1 MEAKEIIKNK
11 SFCPLPWTGFIV
23 QQNGDIKNC
32 VLAKDVIGNINE
44 RPIQEILSGEDNNKI
59 KKQMLADNKPSSC
72 TGCYK
77 LEEGKNNFDIIS
89 QRIYYIKEL
98 RAVDP
103 ILYDQIEN
111 FDLHTVDVRWT
122 NQCNQACVYCGPHNS
137 TLWEKEV
144 GPTRL
149 MSTEAK
155 NAVRSFI
162 FDHVAQLK
170 NVYLAGGEPTLMNE
184 NLEFLNLLL
193 EKNPNVQL
201 RVNTNL
207 SNIDT
212 KVARLIKKFKN
223 VHWIVSVEA
232 TGDYY
237 NYIRYGGD
245 WEEFCK
251 NLNTVRDIK
260 GHKISFNMLYCILN
274 YLEIFKC
281 IDFLTGLG
289 FHNNSFVLGPV
300 YTPRYLNI
308 LNLPADKIEQIKT
321 ELKYRINSR
330 PGFILEDGYINLLKY
345 LDTPFIKDFNQSFA
359 ELNWLDQRRQLNS
372 RLIFKELYDTNC

>member
-1 MEAKEIIKNK
+1 MYAKEILTNQ

-23 QQNGDIKNC
+23 QQNGDVKNC
-32 VLAKDVIGNINE
+32 VLSKETIGNINNE
-44 RPIQEILSGEDNNKI
+44 SIEKILTGKKNIDI
-59 KKQMLADNKPSSC
+59 KKQMLSNHKPSSC
-72 TGCYK
+72 AGCYK

-103 ILYDQIEN
+103 TLYDQIEN
-111 FDLHTVDVRWT
+111 FDLHTVDIRWT

-137 TLWEKEV
+137 TLWEKEI
-144 GPTRL
+144 GPTKL
-149 MSTEAK
+149 MSIEAK
-155 NAVRSFI
+155 KAVRSFI
-162 FDHVAQLK
+162 FERVTQLK

-184 NLEFLNLLL
+184 NIEFLKLLL
-193 EKNPNVQL
+193 EKNPNVRL

-212 KVARLIKKFKN
+212 KVARLIRKFKN

-232 TGDYY
+232 TGEYY

-245 WEEFCK
+245 WDRFCK
-251 NLNTVRDIK
+251 NLKDIRNIQQ
-260 GHKISFNMLYCILN
+260 HKISFNMLYCILN

-281 IDFLTGLG
+281 IDFLSALG

-300 YTPRYLNI
+300 YAPLYLNI
-308 LNLPADKIEQIKT
+308 LNLPTNKIEKIKI
-321 ELKYRINSR
+321 ELKSRIDAK
-330 PGFILEDGYINLLKY
+330 PGFMLEDGYTNLLKY
-345 LDTPFIKDFNQSFA
+345 LDTPFNKNIEKSFT
-359 ELNWLDQRRQLNS
+359 ELKKVDERRKLNS
-372 RLIFKELYDTNC
+372 KKIFKELYD

>member
-1 MEAKEIIKNK
+1 MDIKKILTNR

-32 VLAKDVIGNINE
+32 VLAKDVIGNINSDSIE
-44 RPIQEILSGEDNNKI
+44 NIMSNKHNKKI
-59 KKQMLADNKPSSC
+59 KSEMLADQKPSSC
-72 TGCYK
+72 IGCYK
-77 LEEGKNNFDIIS
+77 LEENKNNFDIIS
-89 QRIYYIKEL
+89 QRIYYLKEL
-98 RAVDP
+98 RSVDP
-103 ILYDQIEN
+103 SLYDQLSE
-111 FDLHTVDVRWT
+111 FDLHTVDIRWT

-144 GPTRL
+144 GPSKL

-155 NAVRSFI
+155 NAIRSFI
-162 FDHVAQLK
+162 FDRVAQLK

-193 EKNPNVQL
+193 EKNPNVHL

-207 SNIDT
+207 SNVDT
-212 KVARLIKKFKN
+212 KVARLIKTFKN
-223 VHWIVSVEA
+223 VHWTVSVEA
-232 TGDYY
+232 TEDHY

-245 WEEFCK
+245 WNKFCK
-251 NLNTVRDIK
+251 NLNAIGAIK

-281 IDFLTGLG
+281 IDFLSGLG

-300 YTPRYLNI
+300 YTPEYLNI
-308 LNLPADKIEQIKT
+308 LNLPDSKIAQIKK
-321 ELKYRINSR
+321 ELKNRINSS

-345 LDTPFIKDFNQSFA
+345 LDTPFEKKLDQSFNK
-359 ELNWLDQRRQLNS
+359 LSIVDQRRKLNS
-372 RLIFKELYDTNC
+372 RLIFKELYDTNY

>member
-44 RPIQEILSGEDNNKI
+44 RTIQQILSGEHNKKI
-59 KKQMLADNKPSSC
+59 KKQMLAGNKPSSC
-72 TGCYK
+72 IGCYK

-98 RAVDP
+98 RTVDP
-103 ILYDQIEN
+103 QLYDQIEN
-111 FDLHTVDVRWT
+111 FDLHTVDIRWT

-144 GPTRL
+144 GPSKL
-149 MSTEAK
+149 MSPEAK

-162 FDHVAQLK
+162 FDRAAQLK

-207 SNIDT
+207 SNTDT

-232 TGDYY
+232 TGNYY
-237 NYIRYGGD
+237 NYIRYGGN

-251 NLNTVRDIK
+251 NLNEIRSIRE
-260 GHKISFNMLYCILN
+260 HRISFNMLYCILN
-274 YLEIFKC
+274 HLEIFKC

-300 YTPRYLNI
+300 YTPEYLNI
-308 LNLPADKIEQIKT
+308 LNLPMYEIDRIKT
-321 ELKYRINSR
+321 ELKGRIGTQ
-330 PGFILEDGYINLLKY
+330 PGFILEDGYINLLRY
-345 LDTPFIKDFNQSFA
+345 LDTPFIKNLDQSFKQ
-359 ELNWLDQRRQLNS
+359 LNTLDQRRKLDS
-372 RLIFKELYDTNC
+372 RSIFKDLYDTNC